1 MSMVEKTNEMI
12 DELNEL
18 TKEMQA
24 EMFKSV
30 SLTDIDVKE
39 FVLAKK
45 MFKLMDT
52 AIELTKEQAKIID
65 DQNAKLD
72 EILKLLKK

>member
-30 SLTDIDVKE
+30 PLKDIDVKE